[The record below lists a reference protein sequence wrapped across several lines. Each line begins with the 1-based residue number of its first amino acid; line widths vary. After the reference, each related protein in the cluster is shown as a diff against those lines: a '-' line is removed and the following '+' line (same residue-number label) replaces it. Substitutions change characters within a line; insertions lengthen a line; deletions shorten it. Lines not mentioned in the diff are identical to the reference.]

1 MIFYFS
7 ATGNSLSAAET
18 LGKALGE
25 KVIDITEATRKGQ
38 FTYHVSEREKI
49 GFVFPAFFY
58 GAPTIVEEFVQQMK
72 LEGAKAPYIFTV
84 ITCGEK
90 ISGADKQ
97 FAKMLEKRGYFVNC
111 TFPLIM
117 PNNSVLW
124 YELPTPEE
132 QVKGLADAD
141 ASLKLI
147 AMAIAKGDKGGYSS
161 TLGDRVKTS
170 FMQSLYK
177 HGRKTAKFYA
187 EESCTGCGQC
197 ERNCP
202 CGAIKINKKR
212 PEWVAKR
219 CALCLACINR
229 CPVAAIQYG
238 KATKNRRRYVNPIL
252 K

>member
-7 ATGNSLSAAET
+7 ATGNSWSAAET
-18 LGKALGE
+18 LGRELGERVISITEAMRKRDFTYHLSEGE
-25 KVIDITEATRKGQ
+25 KV
-38 FTYHVSEREKI
+38 
-49 GFVFPAFFY
+49 GFVFPVFFY
-58 GAPTIVEEFVQQMK
+58 GVPTIVDQFVQLMK
-72 LEGAKAPYIFTV
+72 LECAKAPYIFSV
-84 ITCGEK
+84 ITCGEM

-97 FAKMLEKRGYFVNC
+97 FAKMLEKRDHFVNC

-141 ASLKLI
+141 ESLKLI
-147 AMAIAKGDKGGYSS
+147 ISMIAKGDTGCYSS

-187 EESCTGCGQC
+187 DGTCTGCGEC

-202 CGAIKINKKR
+202 CGAIKMTNKM

-219 CALCLACINR
+219 CTLCLGCINR
-229 CPVAAIQYG
+229 CPVTAIQYG